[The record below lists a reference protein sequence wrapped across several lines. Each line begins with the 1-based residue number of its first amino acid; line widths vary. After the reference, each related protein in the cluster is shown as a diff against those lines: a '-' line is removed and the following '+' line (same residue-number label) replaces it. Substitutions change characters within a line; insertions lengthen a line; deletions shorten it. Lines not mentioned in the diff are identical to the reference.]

1 MQATLLDHDDTA
13 TTETTGPP
21 EQPVTADEWAAHLAS
36 ATPGPQT
43 AAMLALLEREQLSTT
58 GRIDALKAWE
68 RHVAWIQAQQVGLL
82 ADIEADA
89 LDATP
94 NEVGWVDYDWNFA
107 CEDVAC
113 ALKLS
118 GNTAADRLAVATAL
132 EGRFPTTVSL
142 LERGEICYLQAKAV
156 AEVTG
161 TLDPEAAGVVE
172 AMVAPKMPA
181 QSVGQ
186 TRRALNRAVLKADP
200 LGAERRHRRRR
211 EDRTIWH
218 RAAEDGMAT
227 WTAFLPTPQA
237 AQLDAAVDA
246 HAATFAE
253 DGRTLNQKRV
263 DALYDLVVNRP
274 TGMDTP
280 AGGTTPG
287 GRSAAVVQ
295 VTVSLDT
302 LIGVDEEPGQLK
314 GYGPVSATAAREVA
328 FAPGT
333 IWRRLITHPKTGL
346 LVKTDPTT
354 YKPTADTQRHVIA
367 RDMTCTF
374 PSCQMPAHR
383 CDLDHIQPFD
393 HENPTAGGR
402 TEPGNLMPL
411 CRRHHL
417 LKHRTR
423 WQAERNPDTGEVTW
437 TAPTGHTYT
446 NPPHTPTPTH
456 IT

>member
-1 MQATLLDHDDTA
+1 
-13 TTETTGPP
+13 
-21 EQPVTADEWAAHLAS
+21 
-36 ATPGPQT
+36 
-43 AAMLALLEREQLSTT
+43 R
-58 GRIDALKAWE
+58 
-68 RHVAWIQAQQVGLL
+68 
-82 ADIEADA
+82 
-89 LDATP
+89 
-94 NEVGWVDYDWNFA
+94 
-107 CEDVAC
+107 
-113 ALKLS
+113 
-118 GNTAADRLAVATAL
+118 
-132 EGRFPTTVSL
+132 
-142 LERGEICYLQAKAV
+142 
-156 AEVTG
+156 
-161 TLDPEAAGVVE
+161 
-172 AMVAPKMPA
+172 
-181 QSVGQ
+181 
-186 TRRALNRAVLKADP
+186 ADP

-218 RAAEDGMAT
+218 RATEDGMAT

-246 HAATFAE
+246 HAATFGD

-274 TGMDTP
+274 
-280 AGGTTPG
+280 AGDATPG

-302 LIGVDEEPGQLK
+302 LIGADEEPGQLK
-314 GYGPVSATAAREVA
+314 GYGPISATAAREVA

-354 YKPTADTQRHVIA
+354 YKPTAEAQRHVTA

-393 HENPTAGGR
+393 HQDPQAGGA
-402 TEPGNLMPL
+402 TEPDNLMPL

-417 LKHRTR
+417 LKHRTE
-423 WQAERNPDTGEVTW
+423 WQVQRNPDTGAVTW

-446 NPPHTPTPTH
+446 NPPQPLAH

>member
-1 MQATLLDHDDTA
+1 MQATLLDHDDTV
-13 TTETTGPP
+13 TTGDTTGVPG
-21 EQPVTADEWAAHLAS
+21 EPVTADEWAAHLAS
-36 ATPGPQT
+36 AIPGPQT
-43 AAMLALLEREQLSTT
+43 AAMLALLERGQLSTT

-89 LDATP
+89 LEAAPD
-94 NEVGWVDYDWNFA
+94 ELGWVDYDWNFA

-113 ALKLS
+113 ALRLS

-132 EGRFPTTVSL
+132 EGRFPTTVGL

-161 TLDPEAAGVVE
+161 TLDPEAAGRVE
-172 AMVAPKMPA
+172 AMVLPKMPT

-186 TRRALNRAVLKADP
+186 TRRALNRAVLRADP
-200 LGAERRHRRRR
+200 LGAEVRHRRRR

-218 RAAEDGMAT
+218 RATEDGMAT

-246 HAATFAE
+246 HAAAFAD

-274 TGMDTP
+274 
-280 AGGTTPG
+280 AGDATAG

-295 VTVSLDT
+295 VTVSFDT
-302 LIGVDEEPGQLK
+302 LIGVDEEPAQLK

-346 LVKTDPTT
+346 LIKTDPTT
-354 YKPTADTQRHVIA
+354 YKPTAETQRHVTA
-367 RDMTCTF
+367 RDMTCAF

-393 HENPTAGGR
+393 HQDPQAGGA
-402 TEPGNLMPL
+402 TEPDNLMPL

-423 WQAERNPDTGEVTW
+423 WQAERDPETGEVRW

-446 NPPHTPTPTH
+446 NPPHTHT
-456 IT
+456 

>member
-1 MQATLLDHDDTA
+1 MQATLLDHDE
-13 TTETTGPP
+13 TETTGPP
-21 EQPVTADEWAAHLAS
+21 GGPVTADEWAAHLAS
-36 ATPGPQT
+36 AVPGPQT
-43 AAMLALLEREQLSTT
+43 AAMLGLLERGQLSTT

-68 RHVAWIQAQQVGLL
+68 RHTSWIQAQQVGLL

-89 LDATP
+89 LDARP
-94 NEVGWVDYDWNFA
+94 DGRGWADYDWDFA

-118 GNTAADRLAVATAL
+118 GNTAAERLAVATAL
-132 EGRFPTTVSL
+132 EGRFPTTVGL

-156 AEVTG
+156 TEVTG
-161 TLDPEAAGVVE
+161 TLDPEAAGRVE
-172 AMVAPKMPA
+172 AMVVAKMPG

-186 TRRALNRAVLKADP
+186 TRRALNRAVLRADP
-200 LGAERRHRRRR
+200 LGAEVRHRRRR

-218 RAAEDGMAT
+218 RATEDGMAT

-246 HAATFAE
+246 HAATFGD

-274 TGMDTP
+274 
-280 AGGTTPG
+280 AGDATPG

-295 VTVSLDT
+295 VTVSMDT

-314 GYGPVSATAAREVA
+314 GYGPISAGQVREVA

-354 YKPTADTQRHVIA
+354 YKPTAETQRHVTA
-367 RDMTCTF
+367 RDTTCTF

-383 CDLDHIQPFD
+383 CDLDHIQPFNHQD
-393 HENPTAGGR
+393 PQAGGA
-402 TEPGNLMPL
+402 TEPDNLMPL

-417 LKHRTR
+417 LKHRTA
-423 WQAERNPDTGEVTW
+423 WQVQRNPDTGEVTW
-437 TAPTGHTYT
+437 TAPTGHAYT
-446 NPPHTPTPTH
+446 NPPQPLAH

>member
-1 MQATLLDHDDTA
+1 
-13 TTETTGPP
+13 E
-21 EQPVTADEWAAHLAS
+21 
-36 ATPGPQT
+36 
-43 AAMLALLEREQLSTT
+43 LSRA
-58 GRIDALKAWE
+58 GRIDALRAWE
-68 RHVAWIQAQQVGLL
+68 RHIAWIQAQQVGLL

-89 LDATP
+89 LEAVP
-94 NEVGWVDYDWNFA
+94 NEIGWVDYDWDFA

-113 ALKLS
+113 ALRLS
-118 GNTAADRLAVATAL
+118 GVTAADRLAVATAL
-132 EGRFPTTVSL
+132 EGRFPTTVGL

-156 AEVTG
+156 TETTA
-161 TLDPEAAGVVE
+161 TLDPEAAARVE
-172 AMVAPKMPA
+172 AMVAPKMPT

-200 LGAERRHRRRR
+200 LGAERRHRKRR

-218 RAAEDGMAT
+218 RPAEDGMAT

-237 AQLDAAVDA
+237 AELDAAIDA
-246 HAATFAE
+246 HAATFT
-253 DGRTLNQKRV
+253 DNDRTLNQKRV

-274 TGMDTP
+274 VPD
-280 AGGTTPG
+280 AAPG

-302 LIGVDEEPGQLK
+302 LIGADEEPAQLK
-314 GYGPVSATAAREVA
+314 GYGPISAAQAREVA

-333 IWRRLITHPKTGL
+333 IWRRLITHPKTGVL
-346 LVKTDPTT
+346 IKTDPTT
-354 YKPTADTQRHVIA
+354 YRPTAETERHVIA
-367 RDMTCTF
+367 RDGTCAF

-383 CDLDHIQPFD
+383 CDLDHIQPFN
-393 HENPTAGGR
+393 HENPAAGGA
-402 TEPGNLMPL
+402 TEPDNLMPL

-423 WQAERNPDTGEVTW
+423 WQAERDPDTGEVRW

-446 NPPHTPTPTH
+446 TPPHTPTT
-456 IT
+456 

>member
-1 MQATLLDHDDTA
+1 
-13 TTETTGPP
+13 
-21 EQPVTADEWAAHLAS
+21 
-36 ATPGPQT
+36 
-43 AAMLALLEREQLSTT
+43 MLALLEREQLSTT

-82 ADIEADA
+82 ADVEADA

-94 NEVGWVDYDWNFA
+94 NEVGWADYDWDFA

-118 GNTAADRLAVATAL
+118 GNTAAERLAVATAL

-156 AEVTG
+156 TEVTG
-161 TLDPEAAGVVE
+161 TLDPEAAARVE
-172 AMVAPKMPA
+172 AMVVPKMPG

-186 TRRALNRAVLKADP
+186 TRRSLSRAVLKADP
-200 LGAERRHRRRR
+200 QGAERRHRRRR

-218 RAAEDGMAT
+218 RATEDGMAT

-246 HAATFAE
+246 HAATFGD

-274 TGMDTP
+274 AGTEAPTGGSTP
-280 AGGTTPG
+280 S

-302 LIGVDEEPGQLK
+302 LIGVDEEPGVLK

-333 IWRRLITHPKTGL
+333 VWRRLITHPKTGL
-346 LVKTDPTT
+346 LIKTDPTT
-354 YKPTADTQRHVIA
+354 YRPTAEVERHVIA
-367 RDMTCTF
+367 RDGRCAF

-383 CDLDHIQPFD
+383 CDLDHIQPFN
-393 HENPTAGGR
+393 HHNPAAGGA
-402 TEPGNLMPL
+402 TDPENLMPL

-417 LKHRTR
+417 LKHRTP
-423 WQAERNPDTGEVTW
+423 WQTERDTTTGEVHW
-437 TAPTGHTYT
+437 RAPTGHTYT
-446 NPPHTPTPTH
+446 NPPHTPTT
-456 IT
+456 

>member
-13 TTETTGPP
+13 TTGDTTGVPG
-21 EQPVTADEWAAHLAS
+21 QPVTADEWAAHLAS
-36 ATPGPQT
+36 AVPGPQT
-43 AAMLALLEREQLSTT
+43 AAMLGLLERGQLSTT

-68 RHVAWIQAQQVGLL
+68 RHTSWIQAQQVGLL

-89 LDATP
+89 LEAAP
-94 NEVGWVDYDWNFA
+94 NELGWVDYDWNFA

-161 TLDPEAAGVVE
+161 TLDPEAAGRVE
-172 AMVAPKMPA
+172 AMVLPKMPG

-200 LGAERRHRRRR
+200 QGAERRHRRRR

-218 RAAEDGMAT
+218 RATEDGMAT
-227 WTAFLPTPQA
+227 WTAFLPVPQA

-246 HAATFAE
+246 HAATFAD

-263 DALYDLVVNRP
+263 DALFDLVVNRP
-274 TGMDTP
+274 
-280 AGGTTPG
+280 AGEATAG

-302 LIGVDEEPGQLK
+302 LMGVDEEPAQLK
-314 GYGPVSATAAREVA
+314 GYGPISATAAREVA
-328 FAPGT
+328 FASGT

-346 LVKTDPTT
+346 LIKTDPTT
-354 YKPTADTQRHVIA
+354 YKPTAETQRHVTA
-367 RDMTCTF
+367 RDGTCTF

-393 HENPTAGGR
+393 HQDPQAGGA
-402 TEPGNLMPL
+402 TEPDNLMPL

-446 NPPHTPTPTH
+446 NPPHTHT
-456 IT
+456 

>member
-1 MQATLLDHDDTA
+1 MRATLLDHDDTT
-13 TTETTGPP
+13 TTETSGLPG
-21 EQPVTADEWAAHLAS
+21 EPVTADEWAAHLAS
-36 ATPGPQT
+36 AIPGPQT

-68 RHVAWIQAQQVGLL
+68 RHTAWIQAQQVRLL
-82 ADIEADA
+82 ADIEAEA
-89 LDATP
+89 LEATP
-94 NEVGWVDYDWNFA
+94 NAIGWVDYDWNFA

-113 ALKLS
+113 ALRLS

-132 EGRFPTTVSL
+132 EERFPTTVSL

-156 AEVTG
+156 TEVTG

-172 AMVAPKMPA
+172 ALVAPKMPA

-200 LGAERRHRRRR
+200 QGAEVRHRRRR

-218 RAAEDGMAT
+218 RATEDGMAT

-246 HAATFAE
+246 HAATFAD

-274 TGMDTP
+274 AGTDIP
-280 AGGTTPG
+280 AGGAAPG

-295 VTVSLDT
+295 VTVSLET
-302 LIGVDEEPGQLK
+302 LIGADEEPAQLK
-314 GYGPVSATAAREVA
+314 GYGPISAGQAREVA

-333 IWRRLITHPKTGL
+333 LWRRLITHPATGL
-346 LVKTDPTT
+346 LVKTDPAT
-354 YKPTADTQRHVIA
+354 YRPTAETERHVIA

-383 CDLDHIQPFD
+383 CDLDHIEPFN
-393 HENPTAGGR
+393 HENPTAGGA
-402 TEPGNLMPL
+402 TEPDNLMPL

-423 WQAERNPDTGEVTW
+423 WQAERNSDTGEVRW
-437 TAPTGHTYT
+437 RAPTGHTYT
-446 NPPHTPTPTH
+446 NPPRTPTT
-456 IT
+456 